1 MELYRYT
8 YTHTQL
14 YLAQVLLK
22 YEIYYKENS
31 RSALFFSYKK
41 KNALIETK
49 YMYLY
54 AIQLKYEIPL
64 NYNRVRPWR
73 LYSLSEIS
81 DSDIFKYLPFSE
93 SP

>member
-1 MELYRYT
+1 
-8 YTHTQL
+8 
-14 YLAQVLLK
+14 
-22 YEIYYKENS
+22 
-31 RSALFFSYKK
+31 
-41 KNALIETK
+41 
-49 YMYLY
+49 MYLY